1 MNARLFTKQRG
12 GTFAQKIFLH
22 ARLRE
27 LFCASQFFSLKKTC
41 ATKNKFPRSRFG
53 PVDKL
58 GMNDLWSLCLL
69 VVSGDIDCREMKR
82 KNDADEKFLRE
93 NLNRQRQRRP
103 SPQQHS
109 IFGLVSAALRRSLA
123 GGAILLRS
131 FGLPSVSCV
140 HRECP

>member
-1 MNARLFTKQRG
+1 MPGCLPRRATMQARRNF
-12 GTFAQKIFLH
+12 FLR

-27 LFCASQFFSLKKTC
+27 LFCASQFFSSQKMR
-41 ATKNKFPRSRFG
+41 ATKNKFLRSRFG

-69 VVSGDIDCREMKR
+69 VVSGDADCREMKR
-82 KNDADEKFLRE
+82 INDADEILLRE
-93 NLNRQRQRRP
+93 NLARQTKRRS

-109 IFGLVSAALRRSLA
+109 ISGLVSAALRRFFA

-131 FGLPSVSCV
+131 FGLPSVSVV